1 LPEIK
6 MSDEISDNQARSW
19 VARTV
24 QAYSKAAPGS
34 TAGLHDYIATTP
46 QPGLFN
52 STVHEEQIDRVNRA
66 IAEWERWSMRPP
78 GPRVV
83 SLNEAAGEV
92 EVQ

>member
-1 LPEIK
+1 
-6 MSDEISDNQARSW
+6 MNDEISGTQTRSW
-19 VARTV
+19 VAKTV
-24 QAYSKAAPGS
+24 QAYSKASPGS

-46 QPGLFN
+46 RPGLFT
-52 STVHEEQIDRVNRA
+52 STGDEEQIDRVNRA
-66 IAEWERWSMRPP
+66 IAEWERWTMRPP

>member
-1 LPEIK
+1 
-6 MSDEISDNQARSW
+6 MNDEISDTQTRSW
-19 VARTV
+19 VAQTV
-24 QAYSKAAPGS
+24 QAYSKASSGS
-34 TAGLHDYIATTP
+34 TAGLHDYIVNTP
-46 QPGLFN
+46 RQGLFT
-52 STVHEEQIDRVNRA
+52 STGDEEQIDRVNRA